1 MKHCHKKSVAHE
13 SPFRFGHDGTCYY
26 CLCLSHEALCSPLCL
41 EHLAQIRAALK
52 LVQED
57 IKRKQ
62 VLARWWSE
70 SPLQRSCALV
80 RAPPA
85 HHCLTDAKKDKAVT
99 WVPVRVVKIKVSLCG
114 RVYVRPLFLWLT
126 WIVSSLSLR
135 SSLRGHGIDQV
146 VIVILCVCVYLWAL
160 LLQPQLNSHTVIYS
174 IVYSIVTISKSI
186 GRVRPFLYRLK
197 TFGFDKRWIWDKRST
212 FQLLF
217 PGIHIWIWYT
227 TLKIALFV
235 TEHNIFRWAQ
245 VLEQIDLK

>member
-114 RVYVRPLFLWLT
+114 RVYVRPLFLRLT
-126 WIVSSLSLR
+126 WIVSSLSLG
-135 SSLRGHGIDQV
+135 SSSPQGPRHWSGGNCHFV
-146 VIVILCVCVYLWAL
+146 CMCVSLSFAAAAPVK
-160 LLQPQLNSHTVIYS
+160 QPNSHIQYCIQYCYS
-174 IVYSIVTISKSI
+174 IQKYWKSEAI
-186 GRVRPFLYRLK
+186 PL
-197 TFGFDKRWIWDKRST
+197 
-212 FQLLF
+212 
-217 PGIHIWIWYT
+217 
-227 TLKIALFV
+227 
-235 TEHNIFRWAQ
+235 
-245 VLEQIDLK
+245 